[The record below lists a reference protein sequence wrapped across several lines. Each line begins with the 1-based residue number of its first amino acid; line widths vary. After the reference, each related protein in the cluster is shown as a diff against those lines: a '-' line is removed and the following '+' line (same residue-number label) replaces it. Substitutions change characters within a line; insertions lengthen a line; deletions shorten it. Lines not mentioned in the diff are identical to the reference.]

1 MPAPAAGADRDLPLL
16 RRLAAHR
23 FTKAQLVAIDVV
35 TVTLIAVTFGFLI
48 PHRAPRASGT
58 AWDAGGWVTY
68 AVAAGVTPF
77 RRRFPPA
84 TPAPGPPPPLA
95 ALCPPARGRTSP

>member
-1 MPAPAAGADRDLPLL
+1 MPAPAAGADRDLPLR

-58 AWDAGGWVTY
+58 AWDAGGGDTY
-68 AVAAGVTPF
+68 AVAAGDTPY
-77 RRRFPPA
+77 RRRFPLP
-84 TPAPGPPPPLA
+84 PRAPGL
-95 ALCPPARGRTSP
+95 PPAMPGFSLPRG